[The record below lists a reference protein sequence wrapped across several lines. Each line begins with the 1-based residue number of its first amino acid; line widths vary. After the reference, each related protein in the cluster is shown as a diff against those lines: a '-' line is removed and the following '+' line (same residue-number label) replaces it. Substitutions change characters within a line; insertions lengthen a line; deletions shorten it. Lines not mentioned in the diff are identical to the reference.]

1 MTIELSIP
9 ESIATQL
16 RAEWGADFERRAQ
29 EALAIEG
36 YRSGALSG
44 GQVAE
49 MLNLSRYEADG
60 FLKERGVEPPFSL
73 EEFYQSQS
81 ALDALLLK

>member
-16 RAEWGADFERRAQ
+16 RAEWGGDFERRTQ

-36 YRSGALSG
+36 YRSGALSA

-49 MLNLSRYEADG
+49 MLGLSRYEADG
-60 FLKERGVEPPFSL
+60 FLKQRGVEPPFSL
-73 EEFYQSQS
+73 EEFHRSQS
-81 ALDALLLK
+81 VLNSLLSQ

>member
-1 MTIELSIP
+1 MTLHIAIPSGIEH
-9 ESIATQL
+9 QL
-16 RAEWGADFERRAQ
+16 KVEWGVDFERRAL

-36 YRSGALSG
+36 YRTGALSS

-49 MLNLSRYEADG
+49 MLRVSRYEADG

-73 EEFYQSQS
+73 DEFRQSNI
-81 ALDALLLK
+81 ALEALLAR